1 MIQISEKYFK
11 PFWSLHSERVTKI
24 LPSPTPTPLD
34 PALKRWRNKGHRN
47 IGNLFL
53 GVNSVTVSYLIH
65 YNSLLKKCD
74 RYYYKMRQLFYHK
87 MQQKFIPKCLRF
99 FITKCNNSV
108 TKCDSNYRLWRFY
121 YKMRCLLQIAMVNI
135 YSWNKYICSL
145 KKCFLIKR
153 ILYVSGNWIIL
164 YNCWKIL
171 VNQKI
176 HVIKKTIW
184 IETIY
189 CPWKTACCFYTLK
202 EASNRICPSTRYS
215 ELFILTT
222 WYICMHALALKKF
235 FFPRWQQTP
244 EVGKFVKKVRL
255 KDKQK

>member
-99 FITKCNNSV
+99 FITKCNNSI
-108 TKCDSNYRLWRFY
+108 TKCNSNYRLWRFY

-176 HVIKKTIW
+176 HVIKKIYMNRNYLLSLKNCMLFLYIERSQQQDLSKYPVQW
-184 IETIY
+184 IVY
-189 CPWKTACCFYTLK
+189 SDHVVHMYACTCFK
-202 EASNRICPSTRYS
+202 KIFFPA
-215 ELFILTT
+215 LTT
-222 WYICMHALALKKF
+222 NSRGRKICQESKIK
-235 FFPRWQQTP
+235 R
-244 EVGKFVKKVRL
+244 
-255 KDKQK
+255 